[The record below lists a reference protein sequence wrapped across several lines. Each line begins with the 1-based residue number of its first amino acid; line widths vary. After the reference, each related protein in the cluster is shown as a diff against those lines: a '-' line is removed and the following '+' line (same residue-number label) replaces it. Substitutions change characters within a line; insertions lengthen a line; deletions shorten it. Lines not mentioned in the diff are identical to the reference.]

1 MMSKKGLIEQL
12 SEITG
17 LNQKETEKVI
27 EGLVQMVQDELAE
40 NGDCKIS
47 GLGKF
52 AICNRPE
59 RMGVNPATKEKMT
72 ISASK
77 SVKFKPCKKLKE
89 KIK

>member
-47 GLGKF
+47 D
-52 AICNRPE
+52 R
-59 RMGVNPATKEKMT
+59 
-72 ISASK
+72 K
-77 SVKFKPCKKLKE
+77 SVV
-89 KIK
+89 

>member
-1 MMSKKGLIEQL
+1 MESCESL
-12 SEITG
+12 
-17 LNQKETEKVI
+17 
-27 EGLVQMVQDELAE
+27 
-40 NGDCKIS
+40 